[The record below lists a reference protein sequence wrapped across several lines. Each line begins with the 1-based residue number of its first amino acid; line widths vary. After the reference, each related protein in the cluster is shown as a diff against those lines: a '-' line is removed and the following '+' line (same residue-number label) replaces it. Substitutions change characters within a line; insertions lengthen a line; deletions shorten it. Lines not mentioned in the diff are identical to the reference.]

1 MDSKCSFVLYTEYLE
16 HIALLTMEQRGLL
29 FTAILTY
36 VAGYDPP
43 VMDGTTQM
51 AFSFIR
57 SRLDRDGAAYADKIK
72 KRSDAGKQGGRP
84 KANESNEKQKKAK
97 KANVFSE
104 KQTKANESNEKQKKA
119 KKANVFSEKQTKAN
133 ESNEKQKNPDN
144 VPVPVS
150 VNDNNKKTL
159 CKSADADALFER
171 LWSLYPLKRGKAQV
185 SKANKMHL
193 LDIGFD
199 EFQRAIDRYK
209 ADLDNETWRKPQ
221 NGSTFF
227 NSGYIDYLDVNY
239 VPCEQKKEHK
249 KNSFTDFQGQR
260 KYDYDALEKQLLGN

>member
-97 KANVFSE
+97 KAN
-104 KQTKANESNEKQKKA
+104 A
-119 KKANVFSEKQTKAN
+119 FSEKQTKAN

-171 LWSLYPLKRGKAQV
+171 LWSLYPHKRGKAQV

-227 NSGYIDYLDVNY
+227 NSGYIDYLDANY

-260 KYDYDALEKQLLGN
+260 KYDYDALEKQLLENGGT

>member
-1 MDSKCSFVLYTEYLE
+1 MDSSKCSFVLYTEYLE

-36 VAGYDPP
+36 VAGNDPP
-43 VMDGTTQM
+43 IMDGTTQM

-97 KANVFSE
+97 KAN
-104 KQTKANESNEKQKKA
+104 A
-119 KKANVFSEKQTKAN
+119 FSEKQTKAN

-193 LDIGFD
+193 LDIGFE

-227 NSGYIDYLDVNY
+227 NSGYVDYLDANY

-260 KYDYDALEKQLLGN
+260 KYDYDALEKQLLENGGT

>member
-97 KANVFSE
+97 KAN
-104 KQTKANESNEKQKKA
+104 A
-119 KKANVFSEKQTKAN
+119 FSEKQTKAN

-171 LWSLYPLKRGKAQV
+171 LWKLYPCKRGKAQV

-199 EFQRAIDRYK
+199 ELQRAIDRYK

-227 NSGYIDYLDVNY
+227 NSGYVDYLDANY
-239 VPCEQKKEHK
+239 DPGKKAKNTK
-249 KNSFTDFQGQR
+249 KNSFNNFADQR
-260 KYDYDALEKQLLGN
+260 KYDYDALEKQLLENGGT

>member
-97 KANVFSE
+97 KAN
-104 KQTKANESNEKQKKA
+104 A
-119 KKANVFSEKQTKAN
+119 FSEKQTKAN

-171 LWSLYPLKRGKAQV
+171 LWKLYPCKRGKAQV

-227 NSGYIDYLDVNY
+227 NSGYIDYLDANY

-260 KYDYDALEKQLLGN
+260 KYDYDALEKQLLENGGT

>member
-84 KANESNEKQKKAK
+84 KANESNEKQKKAN
-97 KANVFSE
+97 AFSE
-104 KQTKANESNEKQKKA
+104 KQTKANESKQKQ
-119 KKANVFSEKQTKAN
+119 N
-133 ESNEKQKNPDN
+133 NPDT
-144 VPVPVS
+144 VPVTVPVS
-150 VNDNNKKTL
+150 VINKNIL

-171 LWSLYPLKRGKAQV
+171 LWKLYPCKRGKAQV

-199 EFQRAIDRYK
+199 ELQRAIDRYK

-227 NSGYIDYLDVNY
+227 NSGYVDYLDANY
-239 VPCEQKKEHK
+239 DPGKKAKNTK
-249 KNSFTDFQGQR
+249 KNSFNNFADQR
-260 KYDYDALEKQLLGN
+260 TYDYEDLEKQLLGN

>member
-97 KANVFSE
+97 KAN
-104 KQTKANESNEKQKKA
+104 A
-119 KKANVFSEKQTKAN
+119 FSEKQTKAN

-171 LWSLYPLKRGKAQV
+171 LWKLYPNKRGKGQV
-185 SKANKMHL
+185 SDANKRHL

-199 EFQRAIDRYK
+199 EMNRAIDRYK
-209 ADLDNETWRKPQ
+209 ADLALEDWRKPQ

-227 NSGYIDYLDVNY
+227 NSGYIDYLDANY

-260 KYDYDALEKQLLGN
+260 KYDYDALEKQLLENGGT

>member
-97 KANVFSE
+97 KAN
-104 KQTKANESNEKQKKA
+104 A
-119 KKANVFSEKQTKAN
+119 FSEKQTKAN

-227 NSGYIDYLDVNY
+227 NSGYIDYLDANY
-239 VPCEQKKEHK
+239 VPCEQKNEHK
-249 KNSFTDFQGQR
+249 KDSFTDFQGQR

>member
-97 KANVFSE
+97 KAN
-104 KQTKANESNEKQKKA
+104 A
-119 KKANVFSEKQTKAN
+119 FSEKQTKAN

-171 LWSLYPLKRGKAQV
+171 LWKLYPCKRGKAQV

-199 EFQRAIDRYK
+199 ELQRAIDRYK
-209 ADLDNETWRKPQ
+209 ADLDNETWRIPQ

-227 NSGYIDYLDVNY
+227 NSGYVDYLDANY
-239 VPCEQKKEHK
+239 DPGKKAKNTK
-249 KNSFTDFQGQR
+249 KNSFNNFADQR
-260 KYDYDALEKQLLGN
+260 TYDYEELEKQLLGN

>member
-36 VAGYDPP
+36 VAGNDPP

-84 KANESNEKQKKAK
+84 
-97 KANVFSE
+97 
-104 KQTKANESNEKQKKA
+104 
-119 KKANVFSEKQTKAN
+119 KAN

-227 NSGYIDYLDVNY
+227 NSGYIDYLDANY

-249 KNSFTDFQGQR
+249 KNSFNNFADQR
-260 KYDYDALEKQLLGN
+260 TYDYEELEKQLLGN

>member
-1 MDSKCSFVLYTEYLE
+1 MDSSKCSFVLYTEYLE

-36 VAGYDPP
+36 VAGNDPP

-97 KANVFSE
+97 KAN
-104 KQTKANESNEKQKKA
+104 A
-119 KKANVFSEKQTKAN
+119 FSEKQTKAN

-227 NSGYIDYLDVNY
+227 NSGYVDYLDANY

-260 KYDYDALEKQLLGN
+260 KYDYDALEKQLLENGGT

>member
-36 VAGYDPP
+36 VAGNDPP

-84 KANESNEKQKKAK
+84 KANESDEKQKKAK
-97 KANVFSE
+97 KAN
-104 KQTKANESNEKQKKA
+104 A
-119 KKANVFSEKQTKAN
+119 FSEKQTKAN

-171 LWSLYPLKRGKAQV
+171 LWKLYPNKRGKGQV
-185 SKANKMHL
+185 SDANKRHL

-199 EFQRAIDRYK
+199 EMNRAIDRYK
-209 ADLDNETWRKPQ
+209 ADLALEDWRKPQ

-227 NSGYIDYLDVNY
+227 NSGYIDYLDANY

-260 KYDYDALEKQLLGN
+260 KYDYDALEKQLLENGGT

>member
-1 MDSKCSFVLYTEYLE
+1 MDSSKCSFVLYTEYLE

-36 VAGYDPP
+36 VAGNDPP

-97 KANVFSE
+97 KAN
-104 KQTKANESNEKQKKA
+104 A
-119 KKANVFSEKQTKAN
+119 FSEKQTKAN

-171 LWSLYPLKRGKAQV
+171 LWKLYPNKRGKGQV
-185 SKANKMHL
+185 SDANKRHL

-199 EFQRAIDRYK
+199 EMNRAIDRYK
-209 ADLDNETWRKPQ
+209 ADLALEDWRKPQ

-227 NSGYIDYLDVNY
+227 NSGYIDYLDANY

-260 KYDYDALEKQLLGN
+260 KYDYDALEKQLLENGGT

>member
-97 KANVFSE
+97 KAN
-104 KQTKANESNEKQKKA
+104 A
-119 KKANVFSEKQTKAN
+119 FSEKQTKAN

-150 VNDNNKKTL
+150 VNDNHKKTL

-227 NSGYIDYLDVNY
+227 NSGYIDYLDANY
-239 VPCEQKKEHK
+239 VPCEQKNEHK

>member
-97 KANVFSE
+97 KAN
-104 KQTKANESNEKQKKA
+104 A
-119 KKANVFSEKQTKAN
+119 FSEKQTKAN

-171 LWSLYPLKRGKAQV
+171 LWKLYPCKRGKAQV

-199 EFQRAIDRYK
+199 ELQRAIDRYK

-227 NSGYIDYLDVNY
+227 NSGYVDYLDANY
-239 VPCEQKKEHK
+239 DPGKKVKNTK
-249 KNSFTDFQGQR
+249 KNSFNNFADQR
-260 KYDYDALEKQLLGN
+260 TYDYEELEKQLLGN

>member
-36 VAGYDPP
+36 VAGNDPP

-97 KANVFSE
+97 KAN
-104 KQTKANESNEKQKKA
+104 A
-119 KKANVFSEKQTKAN
+119 FSEKQTKAN

-209 ADLDNETWRKPQ
+209 ADLDYETWRKPQ

-227 NSGYIDYLDVNY
+227 NSGYIDYLDANY
-239 VPCEQKKEHK
+239 VPCERKKEHK

-260 KYDYDALEKQLLGN
+260 KYDYTALEKQLLENGGT

>member
-1 MDSKCSFVLYTEYLE
+1 VDSKCSFVLYTEYLE

-97 KANVFSE
+97 KAN
-104 KQTKANESNEKQKKA
+104 A
-119 KKANVFSEKQTKAN
+119 FSEKQTKAN

-171 LWSLYPLKRGKAQV
+171 LWKLYPCKRGKAQV

-199 EFQRAIDRYK
+199 ELQRAIDRYK
-209 ADLDNETWRKPQ
+209 ADLDNETWRIPQ

-227 NSGYIDYLDVNY
+227 NSGYVDYLDANY
-239 VPCEQKKEHK
+239 DPGKKAKNTK
-249 KNSFTDFQGQR
+249 KNSFNNFADQR
-260 KYDYDALEKQLLGN
+260 TYDYEELEKQLLGN

>member
-1 MDSKCSFVLYTEYLE
+1 MDKERCSFVLYTEYFE
-16 HIALLTMEQRGLL
+16 HVKLLSMEQRGIL
-29 FTAILTY
+29 FTCVLAY
-36 VAGYDPP
+36 VAGDDLPE
-43 VMDGTTQM
+43 MDGMTQM
-51 AFSFIR
+51 AFSFIK
-57 SRLDRDGAAYADKIK
+57 SRLDRDSAAYEDKIK
-72 KRSDAGKQGGRP
+72 KRSEAGLLGGRP
-84 KANESNEKQKKAK
+84 KANENNEKQKKAK
-97 KANVFSE
+97 KAN
-104 KQTKANESNEKQKKA
+104 A
-119 KKANVFSEKQTKAN
+119 FSEKQTKAN

-227 NSGYIDYLDVNY
+227 NSGYIDYLDANY

-260 KYDYDALEKQLLGN
+260 KYDYDALEKQLLENGGT

>member
-97 KANVFSE
+97 KAN
-104 KQTKANESNEKQKKA
+104 A
-119 KKANVFSEKQTKAN
+119 FSEKQTKAN

-227 NSGYIDYLDVNY
+227 NSGYIDYLDANY
-239 VPCEQKKEHK
+239 VPCEQKNEHK

-260 KYDYDALEKQLLGN
+260 KYDYDALEKQLLENGGT

>member
-84 KANESNEKQKKAK
+84 KANESNEKQKK
-97 KANVFSE
+97 
-104 KQTKANESNEKQKKA
+104 QKKQMLFL
-119 KKANVFSEKQTKAN
+119 KSKRKQMKATK
-133 ESNEKQKNPDN
+133 S
-144 VPVPVS
+144 
-150 VNDNNKKTL
+150 KKTL
-159 CKSADADALFER
+159 IMY
-171 LWSLYPLKRGKAQV
+171 LYLLMIIIKKHC
-185 SKANKMHL
+185 ANLLMQMHCL
-193 LDIGFD
+193 SDCGRCI
-199 EFQRAIDRYK
+199 R
-209 ADLDNETWRKPQ
+209 
-221 NGSTFF
+221 
-227 NSGYIDYLDVNY
+227 
-239 VPCEQKKEHK
+239 
-249 KNSFTDFQGQR
+249 
-260 KYDYDALEKQLLGN
+260 

>member
-97 KANVFSE
+97 KAN
-104 KQTKANESNEKQKKA
+104 A
-119 KKANVFSEKQTKAN
+119 FSEKQTKAN

-227 NSGYIDYLDVNY
+227 NSGYIDYLDANY
-239 VPCEQKKEHK
+239 VPCEQKKEQKKEHK

-260 KYDYDALEKQLLGN
+260 KYDYDALEKQLLENGGT

>member
-97 KANVFSE
+97 KAN
-104 KQTKANESNEKQKKA
+104 A
-119 KKANVFSEKQTKAN
+119 FSEKQTKAN

-144 VPVPVS
+144 VPVHVS

-171 LWSLYPLKRGKAQV
+171 LWKLYPCKRGKAQV

-199 EFQRAIDRYK
+199 ELQRAIDRYK

-227 NSGYIDYLDVNY
+227 NSGYVDYLDANY
-239 VPCEQKKEHK
+239 DPGKKAKNTK
-249 KNSFTDFQGQR
+249 KNSFNNFADQR
-260 KYDYDALEKQLLGN
+260 TYDYEDLEKQLLGN

>member
-97 KANVFSE
+97 KAN
-104 KQTKANESNEKQKKA
+104 A
-119 KKANVFSEKQTKAN
+119 FSEKQTKAN

-171 LWSLYPLKRGKAQV
+171 LWKLYPCKRGKAQV

-199 EFQRAIDRYK
+199 ELQRAIDRYK
-209 ADLDNETWRKPQ
+209 ADLDNETWRQIQ

-227 NSGYIDYLDVNY
+227 NSGYVDYLDANY

-260 KYDYDALEKQLLGN
+260 KYDYDALEKQLLENGGT

>member
-1 MDSKCSFVLYTEYLE
+1 MKGRCIVDSKCSFVLYTEYLE

-97 KANVFSE
+97 KAN
-104 KQTKANESNEKQKKA
+104 A
-119 KKANVFSEKQTKAN
+119 FSEKQTKAN

-227 NSGYIDYLDVNY
+227 NSGYIDYLDANY

-260 KYDYDALEKQLLGN
+260 KYDYDALEKQLLENGGT

>member
-36 VAGYDPP
+36 VAGNDPP

-97 KANVFSE
+97 KAN
-104 KQTKANESNEKQKKA
+104 A
-119 KKANVFSEKQTKAN
+119 FSEKQTKAN

-227 NSGYIDYLDVNY
+227 NSGYIDYLDANY
-239 VPCEQKKEHK
+239 VPCEQKKEQK

>member
-1 MDSKCSFVLYTEYLE
+1 VDSKCSFVLYTEYLE

-97 KANVFSE
+97 KAN
-104 KQTKANESNEKQKKA
+104 A
-119 KKANVFSEKQTKAN
+119 FSEKQTKAN

-227 NSGYIDYLDVNY
+227 NSGYIDYLDANY

-260 KYDYDALEKQLLGN
+260 KYDYDALEKQLLENGGT

>member
-97 KANVFSE
+97 KAN
-104 KQTKANESNEKQKKA
+104 A
-119 KKANVFSEKQTKAN
+119 FSEKQTKAN

-171 LWSLYPLKRGKAQV
+171 LWKLYPCKRGKAQV

-199 EFQRAIDRYK
+199 ELQRAIDRYK
-209 ADLDNETWRKPQ
+209 ADLDNETWRQTQ

-227 NSGYIDYLDVNY
+227 NSGYVDYLDANY
-239 VPCEQKKEHK
+239 DPGKKAKNAK
-249 KNSFTDFQGQR
+249 KNSFGFDGQR
-260 KYDYDALEKQLLGN
+260 TYDYDELEKQLLGN

>member
-97 KANVFSE
+97 KA
-104 KQTKANESNEKQKKA
+104 
-119 KKANVFSEKQTKAN
+119 KKANAFSEKQTKAN

-227 NSGYIDYLDVNY
+227 NSGYIDYLDANY

-260 KYDYDALEKQLLGN
+260 KYDYDALEKQLLENGGT

>member
-97 KANVFSE
+97 KANAFSE
-104 KQTKANESNEKQKKA
+104 KK
-119 KKANVFSEKQTKAN
+119 TKAN

-227 NSGYIDYLDVNY
+227 NSGYIDYLDANY

>member
-1 MDSKCSFVLYTEYLE
+1 MKGRCIVDSKCSFVLYTEYLE

-36 VAGYDPP
+36 VAGNDPP

-84 KANESNEKQKKAK
+84 
-97 KANVFSE
+97 
-104 KQTKANESNEKQKKA
+104 
-119 KKANVFSEKQTKAN
+119 KAN

-227 NSGYIDYLDVNY
+227 NSGYIDYLDANY

-249 KNSFTDFQGQR
+249 KNSFNNFADQR
-260 KYDYDALEKQLLGN
+260 TYDYEELEKQLLGN

>member
-97 KANVFSE
+97 KAN
-104 KQTKANESNEKQKKA
+104 A
-119 KKANVFSEKQTKAN
+119 FSEKQTKAN

-150 VNDNNKKTL
+150 INDNNKKTL

-171 LWSLYPLKRGKAQV
+171 LWKLYPCKRGKAQV

-199 EFQRAIDRYK
+199 ELQRAIDRYK
-209 ADLDNETWRKPQ
+209 ADLDNETWRQIQ

-227 NSGYIDYLDVNY
+227 NSGYIDYLDANY

-260 KYDYDALEKQLLGN
+260 KYDYDALEKQLLENGGT

>member
-97 KANVFSE
+97 KAN
-104 KQTKANESNEKQKKA
+104 A
-119 KKANVFSEKQTKAN
+119 FSEKQTKAN

-227 NSGYIDYLDVNY
+227 NSGYIDYLDANY

-260 KYDYDALEKQLLGN
+260 KYDYDALEKQILENGGI

>member
-84 KANESNEKQKKAK
+84 KANESNEKQKKAN
-97 KANVFSE
+97 AFSE
-104 KQTKANESNEKQKKA
+104 KQTKANESKQKQ
-119 KKANVFSEKQTKAN
+119 N
-133 ESNEKQKNPDN
+133 NPDT
-144 VPVPVS
+144 VPVS
-150 VNDNNKKTL
+150 VPVSVINKNIL

-171 LWSLYPLKRGKAQV
+171 LWKLYPCKRGKAQV

-199 EFQRAIDRYK
+199 ELQRAIDRYK

-227 NSGYIDYLDVNY
+227 NSGYVDYLDANY
-239 VPCEQKKEHK
+239 DPGKKAKNTK
-249 KNSFTDFQGQR
+249 KNSFNNFADQR
-260 KYDYDALEKQLLGN
+260 TYDYEELEKQLLGN

>member
-36 VAGYDPP
+36 VAGNDPP

-84 KANESNEKQKKAK
+84 KANESNEKQKKAN
-97 KANVFSE
+97 AFSE
-104 KQTKANESNEKQKKA
+104 KQTKANESKQKQ
-119 KKANVFSEKQTKAN
+119 N
-133 ESNEKQKNPDN
+133 NPDT
-144 VPVPVS
+144 VPVTVPVS
-150 VNDNNKKTL
+150 VINKNIL

-171 LWSLYPLKRGKAQV
+171 LWKLYPCKRGKAQV

-199 EFQRAIDRYK
+199 ELQRAIDRYK

-227 NSGYIDYLDVNY
+227 NSGYVDYLDANY
-239 VPCEQKKEHK
+239 DPGKKAKNTK
-249 KNSFTDFQGQR
+249 KNSFNNFADQR
-260 KYDYDALEKQLLGN
+260 TYDYEELEKQLLGN

>member
-97 KANVFSE
+97 KAN
-104 KQTKANESNEKQKKA
+104 A
-119 KKANVFSEKQTKAN
+119 FSEKQTKAN

-171 LWSLYPLKRGKAQV
+171 LWKLYPCKRGKAQV

-199 EFQRAIDRYK
+199 ELQRAIDRYK
-209 ADLDNETWRKPQ
+209 ADLDNETWRQIQ

-227 NSGYIDYLDVNY
+227 NSGYVDYLDANY
-239 VPCEQKKEHK
+239 DPGKKAKNAK
-249 KNSFTDFQGQR
+249 KNSFGFDGQR
-260 KYDYDALEKQLLGN
+260 TYDYDELEKQLLGN

>member
-97 KANVFSE
+97 KAN
-104 KQTKANESNEKQKKA
+104 A
-119 KKANVFSEKQTKAN
+119 FSEKQTKAN

-171 LWSLYPLKRGKAQV
+171 LWSLYPLKRGKAKV

-227 NSGYIDYLDVNY
+227 NSGYIDYLDANY

-260 KYDYDALEKQLLGN
+260 KYDYDALEKQLLENGGTEWGK

>member
-1 MDSKCSFVLYTEYLE
+1 
-16 HIALLTMEQRGLL
+16 
-29 FTAILTY
+29 
-36 VAGYDPP
+36 
-43 VMDGTTQM
+43 MDGTTQM

-97 KANVFSE
+97 KAN
-104 KQTKANESNEKQKKA
+104 A
-119 KKANVFSEKQTKAN
+119 FSEKQTKAN

-171 LWSLYPLKRGKAQV
+171 LWSLYPHKRGKAQV

-227 NSGYIDYLDVNY
+227 NSGYIDYLDANY

-260 KYDYDALEKQLLGN
+260 KYDYDALEKQLLENGGT

>member
-84 KANESNEKQKKAK
+84 
-97 KANVFSE
+97 
-104 KQTKANESNEKQKKA
+104 KANESNEKQKKA

-227 NSGYIDYLDVNY
+227 NSGYIDYLDANY

>member
-29 FTAILTY
+29 FTAIFTY
-36 VAGYDPP
+36 VAGNDPP

-97 KANVFSE
+97 KAN
-104 KQTKANESNEKQKKA
+104 A
-119 KKANVFSEKQTKAN
+119 FSEKQTKAN

-199 EFQRAIDRYK
+199 QFQRAIDRYK

-227 NSGYIDYLDVNY
+227 NSGYIDYLDANY

-260 KYDYDALEKQLLGN
+260 KYDYDALEKQLLENGGT

>member
-36 VAGYDPP
+36 VAGNDPP

-97 KANVFSE
+97 KAN
-104 KQTKANESNEKQKKA
+104 A
-119 KKANVFSEKQTKAN
+119 FSEKQTKAN

-171 LWSLYPLKRGKAQV
+171 LWKLYPNKRGKGQV
-185 SKANKMHL
+185 SDANKRHL

-199 EFQRAIDRYK
+199 EMNRAIDRYK
-209 ADLDNETWRKPQ
+209 ADLALEDWRRPQ

-227 NSGYIDYLDVNY
+227 NSGYIDYLDANY